1 MGDYFGEQDRQG
13 PTLGIYI
20 PEGGSG
26 EKDNKEVK
34 INKKMVDHDSAIKKT
49 ETCDK
54 RPGVC

>member
-1 MGDYFGEQDRQG
+1 MNKTDKA
-13 PTLGIYI
+13 PTPGIYI

-54 RPGVC
+54 RAGVC